1 MKKEKT
7 ICGLELHKAT
17 NPHPNISQKEGMA
30 MQEAQEDFKRE
41 NQDGWER
48 MNKMEQMGI
57 KRIGDYSNYE

>member
-7 ICGLELHKAT
+7 ICGLKLYKAT
-17 NPHPNISQKEGMA
+17 NPHPNREGMA

-48 MNKMEQMGI
+48 INKMEQMDI
-57 KRIGDYSNYE
+57 KRIDDYFNYE